1 MAGGMKIYVKH
12 RFPGRLFIVEGI
24 DGSGKSTQLMLLQK
38 WLEAEGYRIIQRM
51 EFVTAG
57 SRGHQAGQEKEDAH
71 RYDL

>member
-1 MAGGMKIYVKH
+1 MKIYGKH

-38 WLEAEGYRIIQRM
+38 WLEALQRV
-51 EFVTAG
+51 EFITAG